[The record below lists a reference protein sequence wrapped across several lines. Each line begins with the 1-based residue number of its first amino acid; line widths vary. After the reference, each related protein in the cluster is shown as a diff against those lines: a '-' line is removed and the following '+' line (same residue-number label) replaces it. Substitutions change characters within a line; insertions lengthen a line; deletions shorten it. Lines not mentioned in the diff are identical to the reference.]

1 MKGLKMSKCGELTEA
16 IKIRSVELLGYE
28 IEKRELDFMP
38 YLSHLIANNIC
49 LDKISDEEKS
59 VLEELK
65 TKGLVIQNR
74 RLQCTFNYWVAMQ
87 EICYIAYI
95 DHSNR

>member
-1 MKGLKMSKCGELTEA
+1 MAECGELTEA

-28 IEKRELDFMP
+28 IEKRELVFMP
-38 YLSHLIANNIC
+38 YLTHLIANNIC
-49 LDKISDEEKS
+49 LNKISDEEKG
-59 VLEELK
+59 VLEDLK
-65 TKGLVIQNR
+65 SKGLVIQSS